1 MKYESETNRYI
12 LDKAVDKLNHFGM
25 DIFEMF
31 CNENDIAFCDR
42 NRCIAKCKVA
52 YGKTNVMEMSLPD
65 SMKQERWE
73 WYTIKLRYHPKKA
86 KDLLDRI
93 DESYKNQF
101 TPNVRV
107 ATLAQGMLRSL

>member
-31 CNENDIAFCDR
+31 CNENNIAFCDR
-42 NRCIAKCKVA
+42 NRCIAKCKIA
-52 YGKTNVMEMSLPD
+52 YGKENITELSLPD
-65 SMKQERWE
+65 NLKQERWE

-86 KDLLDRI
+86 KELLEKIDR
-93 DESYKNQF
+93 SYEKQF
-101 TPNVRV
+101 IPKVNVK
-107 ATLAQGMLRSL
+107 TLAQGMLKEA